1 MERLRQPF
9 PLEQL
14 RNHKLVLELRSHK
27 QELVQLR
34 NRKLVLGLRSHK
46 QELVRSKELELVRN
60 KLVRSM
66 S

>member
-1 MERLRQPF
+1 MEQLRNRNRL
-9 PLEQL
+9 LEQL
-14 RNHKLVLELRSHK
+14 RNHKLVLE
-27 QELVQLR
+27 
-34 NRKLVLGLRSHK
+34 LRSHK